1 MLPAVI
7 SKMVLGQCCIVK
19 PQTVNDQRCKVTGRK
34 KITRVQK
41 GEREKTVSIEKYI
54 SKTFKLHKKEWSLLF
69 FILNI

>member
-1 MLPAVI
+1 M
-7 SKMVLGQCCIVK
+7 K
-19 PQTVNDQRCKVTGRK
+19 PQTVNDKRCKVTGRK

-54 SKTFKLHKKEWSLLF
+54 SKMFKLHKKEWSLLF